1 MKRQAT
7 NALLLLAVTTALSGC
22 GYNRIQTLDEQAN
35 AFKSQIEV
43 QLQRRYD
50 LVPNLVETVKGYAQQ
65 ERDIFTAVADARA
78 RLGGAVQSGNL
89 GQMAE
94 ANQGL
99 TGALSRLLAISENYP
114 QLKSN
119 ENFRAL
125 QDQLEGTEN
134 RIATARQDYNG
145 AVEAYNSYIRRFPQ
159 VLTAKLIGKGAR
171 DYFEVTS
178 EAAREAPKV
187 DFTAPAKKGQ

>member
-7 NALLLLAVTTALSGC
+7 SALLLLAVTTALSGC

-78 RLGGAVQSGNL
+78 RLGGAVQSGSL

-145 AVEAYNSYIRRFPQ
+145 AVQAYNSYIRRFPQ

-171 DYFEVTS
+171 EYFEVAN
-178 EAAREAPKV
+178 AAVREAPKV
-187 DFTAPAKKGQ
+187 DFSQPAKKAQ